1 MVCLADSHQ
10 NFSNAKIIDFL
21 LKKNLKINLVSQK
34 NFNFTGTKFS
44 YYEQKSN
51 SIGHFG
57 ICFFGSFSMEL
68 Y

>member
-1 MVCLADSHQ
+1 MVCLKDSHQ
-10 NFSNAKIIDFL
+10 NFSKAKIIDFL
-21 LKKNLKINLVSQK
+21 LKNLKINLVLQK
-34 NFNFTGTKFS
+34 IFNFTGTKFS